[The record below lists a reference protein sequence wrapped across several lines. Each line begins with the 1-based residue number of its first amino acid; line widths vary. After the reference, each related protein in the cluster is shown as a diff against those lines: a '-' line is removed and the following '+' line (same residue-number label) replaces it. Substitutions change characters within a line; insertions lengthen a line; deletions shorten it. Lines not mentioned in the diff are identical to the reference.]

1 MSNNRIII
9 LIVLGVFLWGT
20 IHAVG
25 TYLNYHRLKDDA
37 WAVWRAVIV
46 LLAVEGFLG
55 FWLMMMLLRR
65 RRQRKNKSNDRTR
78 PAENRLSNQQRP

>member
-25 TYLNYHRLKDDA
+25 TYLNYHRLKDDV
-37 WAVWRAVIV
+37 WAVWRAVII

-55 FWLMMMLLRR
+55 FWLTAMFLRS
-65 RRQRKNKSNDRTR
+65 RRQQNNKSNDQTR
-78 PAENRLSNQQRP
+78 PAKSRFSNQQRP

>member
-25 TYLNYHRLKDDA
+25 TYLNYHRLKHDA
-37 WAVWRAVIV
+37 WAVWRAVII

-55 FWLMMMLLRR
+55 FWMMLLRR
-65 RRQRKNKSNDRTR
+65 RRQQMNLSNDRTR
-78 PAENRLSNQQRP
+78 PSKST

>member
-25 TYLNYHRLKDDA
+25 TYLNYHRFKHDV
-37 WAVWRAVIV
+37 WAVWRAVII

-65 RRQRKNKSNDRTR
+65 RRLQMNLSNDRTR
-78 PAENRLSNQQRP
+78 PSNSR